1 MSDEQGN
8 RFPGDFG
15 VVGSEAASIAERV
28 RDAGGRASVIAPDET
43 ETVDVVI
50 VSGEAAMLELVR
62 KDLDAPV
69 LAVDVGSGVEDVAG
83 SDFESA
89 LETLEAGKEERVPR
103 PLLDVDVGEDNY
115 AALMDV
121 MLVTTEPAKIS
132 EFAVEN
138 RIRESAPVDQVRA
151 DGVVVATS
159 AGTPGYATAAG
170 GPVLGPKTSG
180 VSVVPVG
187 PFRVERTHWVLEPP
201 MAITVARDDAAVSL
215 LVDDEQIGRV
225 TAHEPVGL
233 SWGKPLTL
241 LRTPVSRTA
250 FDREY

>member
-1 MSDEQGN
+1 MSNEEGT
-8 RFPGDFG
+8 RFPAEIG
-15 VVGSEAASIAERV
+15 VVGSDAASIAERV
-28 RDAGGRASVIAPDET
+28 RDSVSRASVIEPDET
-43 ETVDVVI
+43 ASVDVI
-50 VSGEAAMLELVR
+50 IASGEAAMLELVR
-62 KDLDAPV
+62 NGFDVPV

-83 SDFESA
+83 SDLESA
-89 LETLEAGKEERVPR
+89 LDTLEAGEEERVPR
-103 PLLDVDVGEDNY
+103 PLLDVDVGGNRY

-138 RIRESAPVDQVRA
+138 RIREPSPVDQVRA
-151 DGVVVATS
+151 DGIVVATS
-159 AGTPGYATAAG
+159 AGTPGYSTAAG

-201 MAITVARDDAAVSL
+201 MAITVARDDASVSL
-215 LVDDEQIGRV
+215 LIDDVQVGRV
-225 TAHEPVGL
+225 TAHEPVEL